1 VETPDARFA
10 ARSSLSLFPRR
21 DRASRVLGLR
31 LTENHEIELEA
42 VRLVLDE
49 ERACTSM
56 ETIGRRM
63 GGRYGFSCGGATS
76 REELEVLLLAIVR
89 RPGSQPLTPPG
100 EISACPLRSTV
111 MSNLIPA
118 VATILIVMMAFG
130 FPSLAIVIGR
140 YFKMR
145 ERELAL
151 EMEYR
156 QKSQQQQ
163 LAIEERV
170 QHIEHALTRLDHDVR
185 VRLGIDATDTSLPSQ
200 ADVLEGPAV
209 ADAQRGI
216 R

>member
-1 VETPDARFA
+1 
-10 ARSSLSLFPRR
+10 
-21 DRASRVLGLR
+21 
-31 LTENHEIELEA
+31 
-42 VRLVLDE
+42 
-49 ERACTSM
+49 
-56 ETIGRRM
+56 
-63 GGRYGFSCGGATS
+63 
-76 REELEVLLLAIVR
+76 
-89 RPGSQPLTPPG
+89 
-100 EISACPLRSTV
+100 

-151 EMEYR
+151 QMEYR

-170 QHIEHALTRLDHDVR
+170 QHIEDALTRLDHDLR
-185 VRLGIDATDTSLPSQ
+185 VRLGIGATDTSLPSQ
-200 ADVLEGPAV
+200 ADVLEGPAI

>member
-1 VETPDARFA
+1 MVDSV
-10 ARSSLSLFPRR
+10 RSAIRPEHDVALEEEKR
-21 DRASRVLGLR
+21 DSSKSSPPKGCR
-31 LTENHEIELEA
+31 
-42 VRLVLDE
+42 
-49 ERACTSM
+49 
-56 ETIGRRM
+56 
-63 GGRYGFSCGGATS
+63 
-76 REELEVLLLAIVR
+76 REEISSSQAGPERFNSSAMPRAAVTNAR
-89 RPGSQPLTPPG
+89 AQRSPGSQPLTPPG
-100 EISACPLRSTV
+100 EISGHPLRSTV

-170 QHIEHALTRLDHDVR
+170 QHIEDALTRLDHDVR
-185 VRLGIDATDTSLPSQ
+185 VRLGEVAPS
-200 ADVLEGPAV
+200 
-209 ADAQRGI
+209 
-216 R
+216 